1 MTSRLEVTVTLFLLL
16 EITLRSI
23 SKVESSNRTDGG

>member
-16 EITLRSI
+16 EITLRSV